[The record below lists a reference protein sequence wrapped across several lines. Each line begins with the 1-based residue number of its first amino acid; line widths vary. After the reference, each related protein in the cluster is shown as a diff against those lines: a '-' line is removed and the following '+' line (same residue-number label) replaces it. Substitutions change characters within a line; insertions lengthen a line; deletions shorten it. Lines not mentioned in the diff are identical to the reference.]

1 LDYERTVGTQT
12 LPARRLPLVNRRFF
26 TRILKQG
33 PVMPSMAEISS
44 VDHGMGVVMHTPGAS
59 LRRSGNGGF
68 TLIELMITVAVVG
81 ILASVAVPSYIEHV
95 RRSKL
100 TDGTAALAEYRTRL
114 EQDFQDNRNYGPVA
128 GGACRAAPPAT
139 GSTTSQAFA
148 YACVVGA
155 APQNTYG
162 ATATSVAGAG
172 LGAAGDFVYTMNEAN
187 IRATTKYKGTTST
200 ATCWLTKGST
210 C

>member
-1 LDYERTVGTQT
+1 MR
-12 LPARRLPLVNRRFF
+12 
-26 TRILKQG
+26 
-33 PVMPSMAEISS
+33 
-44 VDHGMGVVMHTPGAS
+44 TPGS
-59 LRRSGNGGF
+59 GLTGSGNGGF

-114 EQDFQDNRNYGPVA
+114 EQYFQDNRNYGPA
-128 GGACRAAPPAT
+128 GGACGAVAPAT
-139 GSTTSQAFA
+139 ASTTSQAFA
-148 YACVVGA
+148 YTCVVGA
-155 APQNTYG
+155 APADTYV

-172 LGAAGDFVYTMNEAN
+172 LGAAGDFVFTLNQAN
-187 IRATTKYKGTTST
+187 VRATTKYKGATST